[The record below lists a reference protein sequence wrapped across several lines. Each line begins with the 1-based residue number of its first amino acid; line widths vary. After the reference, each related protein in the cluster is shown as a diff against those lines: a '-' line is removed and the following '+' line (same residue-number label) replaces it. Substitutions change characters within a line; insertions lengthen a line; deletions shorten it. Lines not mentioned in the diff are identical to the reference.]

1 MQSSRAGDDER
12 RTPPVDGAPAA
23 PTPAAG
29 ESDRGHEEA
38 SPARDD
44 LAVQLAATD
53 DRLKRALADLDNYRK
68 RAGREV
74 ERRVTEGREGLL
86 RELLEPLDNIE
97 RALQA
102 ADHSPLAQGLRGVV
116 DQMEA
121 LLARHGAQRIGAVG
135 DPFDP
140 MRHEAVA
147 VRETDDAPDGTV
159 VDVARSGFAIGDR
172 VLRPAQVVVAKR
184 PRVPA

>member
-1 MQSSRAGDDER
+1 MQSSRAGDER
-12 RTPPVDGAPAA
+12 RTPPADGAPEA
-23 PTPAAG
+23 PPPAAG
-29 ESDRGHEEA
+29 EPDESGEDRSQSSDE
-38 SPARDD
+38 
-44 LAVQLAATD
+44 LAGQLAATD

-74 ERRVTEGREGLL
+74 ERRVTEGRETLL

-102 ADHSPLAQGLRGVV
+102 ADHSPLAQGLRGVF

-121 LLARHGAQRIGAVG
+121 LLARHGAQRIAAVG

-140 MRHEAVA
+140 TRHEAVA
-147 VRETDDAPDGTV
+147 VRETDDVPDGTV
-159 VDVARSGFAIGDR
+159 VDIARSGFAIGDR
-172 VLRPAQVVVAKR
+172 VLRPAQVVVAKKPR
-184 PRVPA
+184 PPA

>member
-1 MQSSRAGDDER
+1 MQSSRAGDER
-12 RTPPVDGAPAA
+12 RTPPVDGASEA
-23 PTPAAG
+23 PPPAAG
-29 ESDRGHEEA
+29 EPGQGHEEA
-38 SPARDD
+38 SQATDE
-44 LAVQLAATD
+44 LAQQLAATD

-74 ERRVTEGREGLL
+74 ERRVTEGRETLL

-102 ADHSPLAQGLRGVV
+102 ADHSPLAQGLRGVF

-121 LLARHGAQRIGAVG
+121 LLARHGAQRIGSVG

-140 MRHEAVA
+140 TRHEAVA
-147 VRETDDAPDGTV
+147 VRETEDVPDGTV
-159 VDVARSGFAIGDR
+159 VDIARSGFAIGDR

-184 PRVPA
+184 PRLPA

>member
-1 MQSSRAGDDER
+1 MQSSRADDER
-12 RTPPVDGAPAA
+12 RTPPEDGAAEA
-23 PTPAAG
+23 PPPAAG
-29 ESDRGHEEA
+29 EPDQGHEEA
-38 SPARDD
+38 SRASDELAR
-44 LAVQLAATD
+44 QLAATD

-68 RAGREV
+68 RAGSEV
-74 ERRVTEGREGLL
+74 ERRVTEGRETLL

-102 ADHSPLAQGLRGVV
+102 ADHSPLAEGVRSV
-116 DQMEA
+116 FDQMEA

-135 DPFDP
+135 APFDP

-147 VRETDDAPDGTV
+147 VRETDDVPDGTV
-159 VDVARSGFAIGDR
+159 VEVARSGFAIGDR

-184 PRVPA
+184 PRLSG